1 MVEELSA
8 PHSKCQSE
16 QSKNCN
22 DEHAY
27 FSRAQCNAHNQRQ
40 RNGHSDC
47 ENAPRTLRKRLNHYQ
62 RQHGQQNNHDRKD
75 TDKSEQTNAGPD
87 FLLHHLAECFAA
99 APD

>member
-1 MVEELSA
+1 MAEELSA

-47 ENAPRTLRKRLNHYQ
+47 ENAPRTLRKRLNNHECQ
-62 RQHGQQNNHDRKD
+62 NRQEDNHDGEHAD
-75 TDKSEQTNAGPD
+75 ESEQPNAGPD
-87 FLLHHLAECFAA
+87 FVLHHLTECFAA
-99 APD
+99 APN